1 MKRRRPSRCIVPAA
15 AAALALSGPARA
27 DEIIISGIPL
37 PNVTVRGLDGCE
49 VQYAMNGRAQS
60 REVARSILHLDD
72 VPALAQAEAEAARGD
87 LARAL
92 SLLDEAATQA
102 IKPWQRTWLH
112 YRRTRLLDAAGRYTQ
127 ACHAWAT
134 LLLTTTEPCWLEAL
148 PTCPP
153 DRADKA
159 VVEPA
164 LAQLRQARTEAGE
177 DAVAVEVI
185 NAAIEAIDKAQR
197 GEIAPAPIEAP
208 APRGEDESAAAPAG
222 APKARETPA
231 AAGPAIADEIDRRLD
246 GQQFA
251 EARREIE
258 RLVAAPGTYPLDR
271 LLFQYGR
278 VLAAQGQTRDAVV
291 RYMQCA
297 ILFAQG
303 PHAASSL
310 FEAARLYAGPLGD
323 RAAARRLLDRAA
335 SIAAAIGESG
345 LVERI
350 DAALAELN
358 SRR

>member
-1 MKRRRPSRCIVPAA
+1 MPAAAA
-15 AAALALSGPARA
+15 AAALALSAAAGA

-49 VQYAMNGRAQS
+49 VQYAANGRAQS

-72 VPALAQAEAEAARGD
+72 VPALAQAEAQAARGD
-87 LARAL
+87 LAMAL
-92 SLLDEAATQA
+92 ALLDEAATQA

-159 VVEPA
+159 VAASA

-177 DAVAVEVI
+177 DGVAVQVI

-197 GEIAPAPIEAP
+197 GEIAPAPIETP
-208 APRGEDESAAAPAG
+208 APRGEDKSVAAPAG
-222 APKARETPA
+222 APKARGTPA
-231 AAGPAIADEIDRRLD
+231 IAGPAIADEIDRRLD
-246 GQQFA
+246 GGQFA

-271 LLFQYGR
+271 LLLQYGR
-278 VLAAQGQTRDAVV
+278 VLAAQGQTRDAAV

-297 ILFAQG
+297 ILFAPG
-303 PHAASSL
+303 PHAATSL

-335 SIAAAIGESG
+335 TIAAENGESG